1 MPKNGRPRMTS
12 NPLYGR
18 FDDMAGALL
27 SPKTKA
33 THNSVADLF
42 GGIGGVHLAAHNVGL
57 EVVYAYEPDTAS
69 RDIYAAN
76 TGLTPD
82 NTPLESYTFDH
93 VPPFQLLI
101 AGLPEG
107 GTWADA
113 FGFVLRCL
121 RVRRPVAA
129 VLQGPPETDPDHWAQ
144 FLEHVREQTG
154 RLGYQTDSITLDSR
168 DFGMPPGHR
177 RAVVMGMLRPVPL
190 VWPVAVAPLVLTASY
205 ELTSRETLNLRGY
218 PDQWVLPEDE
228 DLAWELAVEA
238 PPIPMLQAIVETV
251 ARAVAAPA

>member
-1 MPKNGRPRMTS
+1 MTS
-12 NPLYGR
+12 NSLYGR

-33 THNSVADLF
+33 TRNSVADLF
-42 GGIGGVHLAAHNVGL
+42 GGIGGVHLAAHHAGL

-82 NTPLESYTFDH
+82 NTPLDAYTFDQ
-93 VPPFQLLI
+93 VPPFQLLV

-113 FGFVLRCL
+113 FAFVVRCL

-129 VLQGPPETDPDHWAQ
+129 VLQGPPEADPDQWAE
-144 FLEHVREQTG
+144 FLEHVREQTR

-168 DFGMPPGHR
+168 DFGLPPGHR
-177 RAVVMGMLRPVPL
+177 RAVVMGMIKPVPL
-190 VWPVAVAPLVLTASY
+190 VWPESKAQSVPPTNHENMTAREVL
-205 ELTSRETLNLRGY
+205 NFRGY
-218 PDQWVLPEDE
+218 PDRWVLPEDE
-228 DLAWELAVEA
+228 ALAWELAVEA
-238 PPIPMLQAIVETV
+238 PPVAMLQAMVETV
-251 ARAVAAPA
+251 ARAVATPA